1 MSKSKNDELTVV
13 FCTRETDHENK
24 EEFMNMLQNTAG
36 CEITISMVSNP
47 DGISLSQIYKDVLES
62 EYIKSDIVVFVHD
75 DIEFLRDGWGKE
87 VIRLFKDN
95 KKYGIIGVAGSAQ
108 FDQNGAWWNYEKKY
122 GQVLHRHEGKTW
134 LSTFSPLLTKDL
146 EEVAVIDGVFIAID
160 KKRITQNFVSKLESK
175 HMYDIAFCLANVTD
189 KKNKYK
195 IGVTT
200 NIRIAHNSLGK
211 VDDSWYKARDTVN
224 EMFGEF
230 YPIDV
235 SAKK

>member
-36 CEITISMVSNP
+36 REITISMVSNP
-47 DGISLSQIYKDVLES
+47 DGISLSQVYGDILES

-108 FDQNGAWWNYEKKY
+108 FDQNGAW
-122 GQVLHRHEGKTW
+122 
-134 LSTFSPLLTKDL
+134 
-146 EEVAVIDGVFIAID
+146 
-160 KKRITQNFVSKLESK
+160 
-175 HMYDIAFCLANVTD
+175 
-189 KKNKYK
+189 
-195 IGVTT
+195 
-200 NIRIAHNSLGK
+200 
-211 VDDSWYKARDTVN
+211 
-224 EMFGEF
+224 
-230 YPIDV
+230 
-235 SAKK
+235 

>member
-1 MSKSKNDELTVV
+1 MSKNKNDELTVV

-47 DGISLSQIYKDVLES
+47 DGISLSQIYGDVLES

-108 FDQNGAWWNYEKKY
+108 FDQNGAWWNYDKKY

-134 LSTFSPLLTKDL
+134 LSTFSPLLDKDL

-160 KKRITQNFVSKLESK
+160 KKE
-175 HMYDIAFCLANVTD
+175 
-189 KKNKYK
+189 
-195 IGVTT
+195 
-200 NIRIAHNSLGK
+200 
-211 VDDSWYKARDTVN
+211 
-224 EMFGEF
+224 
-230 YPIDV
+230 
-235 SAKK
+235 

>member
-1 MSKSKNDELTVV
+1 MSKNKNDELTVV
-13 FCTRETDHENK
+13 FCTRETDYENK

-47 DGISLSQIYKDVLES
+47 DGISLSQIYGDVLES

-108 FDQNGAWWNYEKKY
+108 FDQNGAWWNYDKKY

-134 LSTFSPLLTKDL
+134 LSTFSPLLDKDL

-160 KKRITQNFVSKLESK
+160 KRRITQNFVDNIESK
-175 HMYDIAFCLANVTD
+175 RMYDIAFCLANLTD

-211 VDDSWYKARDTVN
+211 IDDSWYEARDTVN

>member
-1 MSKSKNDELTVV
+1 M
-13 FCTRETDHENK
+13 
-24 EEFMNMLQNTAG
+24 
-36 CEITISMVSNP
+36 
-47 DGISLSQIYKDVLES
+47 
-62 EYIKSDIVVFVHD
+62 VFVHD

-175 HMYDIAFCLANVTD
+175 HMYDIAFCLANITD

>member
-1 MSKSKNDELTVV
+1 MSKSKKDELTVV

-47 DGISLSQIYKDVLES
+47 DGISLSQVYGDILES

-160 KKRITQNFVSKLESK
+160 KKRITQNFVTKLASK
-175 HMYDIAFCLANVTD
+175 HMYDIAFCLANSTG